1 MQRRKYKYLYQLI
14 CTSVILV
21 VVPTLLFYNVFWKKS
36 FDEIE
41 RLNTEYYDNVL
52 GTFRGTFVN
61 EVLKFKNCVSAFSVN
76 SKSYEESGGIFYLG
90 TEKMEENNYY
100 YWEASQELLKYSQKA
115 GYDKVGCYYYE
126 KDVVLFDDVKDTSES
141 FRAKITANS
150 ASQVQKECINNFF
163 SLEHFEQAKVIFA
176 PIQNDKGKSE
186 EILIGICTVLGKNK
200 EKALIFYK
208 MDQKDMEFFYV
219 SVQGRTWEKYYIL
232 DDSTKEILFSIGNA
246 DRNIDVTDLTDHTDY
261 YMSSYDGF
269 GITFLIDVSE
279 DDIQNN
285 VTRFY
290 HDMKVFLFYIILIM
304 LGVCIL
310 TIYTNYRPMHRLLKN
325 IKYRGQNEF
334 DTIRNLWEEQNDLL
348 TEQRMTIMDLLMN
361 HLLYGISIPQKYI
374 KELGVSSKVTR
385 YCVFLIKNHVVKAAD
400 VDSITKEIEKQ
411 FRTLL
416 FVTDLTGEKSTVII
430 AFMEHD
436 NADKIK
442 AWMEKWCELHIGEE
456 YQLKAGCVVD
466 KMDEIQ
472 MSLAQCVEKKDEV
485 NIFENMDGGIDS
497 QTVSEKVRNRT
508 EINEKLK
515 VEVLNYLDENY
526 TDSDLSQTQVAD
538 YFQVSVYSLS
548 KMFNN
553 QVGMGFAKYINSKR
567 IEHAKELLVTTELSV
582 KEIAGMVGV
591 LDDNYFSRLFRKT
604 VGISPLEF
612 RNHNK

>member
-1 MQRRKYKYLYQLI
+1 MQKRKYRYLYQLI

-21 VVPTLLFYNVFWKKS
+21 VLPTLLFYNVFWKKS

-41 RLNTEYYDNVL
+41 RLNKEYYENVL

-76 SKSYEESGGIFYLG
+76 SKSYEESGGIFFLG

-126 KDVVLFDDVKDTSES
+126 KDVVLFDGVKDTSES
-141 FRAKITANS
+141 FLAKITS
-150 ASQVQKECINNFF
+150 DSTSQAQWKCINKFF
-163 SLEHFEQAKVIFA
+163 SPEYFEQTKVIFA
-176 PIQNDKGKSE
+176 PIQNDKGESK
-186 EILIGICTVLGKNK
+186 EILIGVCTVLGKNK
-200 EKALIFYK
+200 EKALLFHK

-232 DDSTKEILFSIGNA
+232 DDLTKEILFSIGNA
-246 DRNIDVTDLTDHTDY
+246 DRNIDVTDLTDY
-261 YMSSYDGF
+261 YMSSHDDF

-285 VTRFY
+285 ITRFY
-290 HDMKVFLFYIILIM
+290 HDMKVFLVYILVIM
-304 LGVCIL
+304 MGICIL

-325 IKYRGQNEF
+325 VKYRGQNEF
-334 DTIRNLWEEQNDLL
+334 DAIQNIWEEQNDLL

-374 KELGVSSKVTR
+374 KKLGVSSKVTR
-385 YCVFLIKNHVVKAAD
+385 YCVFLIKNHVLKAAD
-400 VDSITKEIEKQ
+400 VDSVTKEIEEQ

-416 FVTDLTGEKSTVII
+416 FITDLTGEKTTVII

-436 NADKIK
+436 NADVIK
-442 AWMEKWCELHIGEE
+442 AWLEKWCDINIWGE
-456 YQLKAGCVVD
+456 YLLVAGGVVAEMD
-466 KMDEIQ
+466 KIQ
-472 MSLAQCVEKKDEV
+472 RSFAQCIDKKKEE
-485 NIFENMDGGIDS
+485 NIFQNVDEGIDK

-508 EINEKLK
+508 ESNEKLK
-515 VEVLNYLDENY
+515 IEVLNYLDENY
-526 TDSDLSQTQVAD
+526 KDSNLSQTQVAD

-553 QVGMGFAKYINSKR
+553 QIGMGFTKYVNSKR
-567 IEHAKELLVTTELSV
+567 VEHAKELLITTELSV

-591 LDDNYFSRLFRKT
+591 PDDNYFSRLFRKI
-604 VGISPLEF
+604 VDISPLEF
-612 RNHNK
+612 RNQNK